1 MIRRTAAPGRLV
13 GPLSGIGFL
22 IALALVVVACGG
34 AAETPPLAAFTPP
47 PRTSSSAEPSA
58 SEEVPGSPIAGVV
71 TAVDSAG
78 LSEVKGFTLRTVGG
92 ADLTFVIGTLENG
105 DEFPPGHLAEHMAAA
120 DPILVYFRPE
130 NGALVVY
137 RLEDAP

>member
-1 MIRRTAAPGRLV
+1 MIRRTAAPGRLDP
-13 GPLSGIGFL
+13 PLSAIGLL
-22 IALALVVVACGG
+22 IALAVVVVACAG
-34 AAETPPLAAFTPP
+34 AAETPPSAAFTPP

-92 ADLTFVIGTLENG
+92 EDLKFVLGTLENG
-105 DEFPPGHLAEHMAAA
+105 TEFPPGHLAEHMAAA

>member
-1 MIRRTAAPGRLV
+1 VTRRTAARGHLAGPSSAV
-13 GPLSGIGFL
+13 GLL
-22 IALALVVVACGG
+22 IALALVVAACGG
-34 AAETPPLAAFTPP
+34 AAETPPAAAFTPP

-58 SEEVPGSPIAGVV
+58 SEEVPGSPIAGIV

-78 LSEVKGFTLRTVGG
+78 LSQVKGFTLRTVGG
-92 ADLTFVIGTLENG
+92 EDLKFVLGTLENG
-105 DEFPPGHLAEHMAAA
+105 TEFPPGHLAEHMAAA

>member
-1 MIRRTAAPGRLV
+1 M
-13 GPLSGIGFL
+13 
-22 IALALVVVACGG
+22 IALALVLAACGG
-34 AAETPPLAAFTPP
+34 AAETPPGAAFTPP
-47 PRTSSSAEPSA
+47 PRTTSSAEATA
-58 SEEVPGSPIAGVV
+58 SGEVPGSPIAGTV

-78 LSEVKGFTLRTVGG
+78 LSEVKGFTLHTVGG
-92 ADLTFVIGTLENG
+92 EDLTFVLGTLDNG
-105 DEFPPGHLAEHMAAA
+105 TEFPPGHLAEHMAAA